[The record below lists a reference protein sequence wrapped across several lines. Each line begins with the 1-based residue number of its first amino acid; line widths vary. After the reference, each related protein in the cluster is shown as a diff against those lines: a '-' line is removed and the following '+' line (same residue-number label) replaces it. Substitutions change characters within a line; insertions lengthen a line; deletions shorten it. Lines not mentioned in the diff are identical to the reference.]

1 MRFPVRP
8 LVAAGLL
15 LTAAC
20 AVLPAPRLAAPPEL
34 ETVRDLLLH
43 DEATAQ
49 TVRGLAR
56 VGFDGPRGSGSATQ
70 AVVVALPD
78 RARVE
83 VLTPLGTTA
92 LVATL
97 RAEELRVHS
106 PIRHEYSVGR
116 ATRETLAR
124 LVMVPVPPACLLR
137 LLAGLPPLPVRAQ
150 DPRLTLVAEGPVV
163 RVETVDGEYWQRLWT
178 GTEDPGVARGE
189 VGRASELLLTFSFAD
204 RRLDAG
210 TGVPLRATGGG
221 SGHGE
226 PAPGAVRTGGIERA
240 GGGRPLRPAPARGPA
255 DPDHRTRRR
264 RAGPPGG
271 CRPVNEV
278 VIPSPAKI
286 NLFLEIV
293 SRRPDGYHEI
303 ESIMQLV
310 DLCDEVRLRRQ
321 RRGIRVQVSGAELP
335 EGRGN
340 LAYRAA
346 ALLLRGG
353 RGLGRGRD
361 PLDQAYSGGGRAR
374 RRIEQCRRGPP
385 GA

>member
-20 AVLPAPRLAAPPEL
+20 AVLPAPRLGAPPEL

-124 LVMVPVPPACLLR
+124 LVMVPVPPAILLR
-137 LLAGLPPLPVRAQ
+137 LLAGLPPLAVRAQ

-204 RRLDAG
+204 RRLVQGRAFPFEQQVGD
-210 TGVPLRATGGG
+210 PATGSRLRVQFEQVALNG
-221 SGHGE
+221 
-226 PAPGAVRTGGIERA
+226 PAEAALFDLP
-240 GGGRPLRPAPARGPA
+240 PPA
-255 DPDHRTRRR
+255 DPQTRIIEFGGAEPGR
-264 RAGPPGG
+264 PGG
-271 CRPVNEV
+271 VAP
-278 VIPSPAKI
+278 
-286 NLFLEIV
+286 
-293 SRRPDGYHEI
+293 
-303 ESIMQLV
+303 
-310 DLCDEVRLRRQ
+310 
-321 RRGIRVQVSGAELP
+321 
-335 EGRGN
+335 
-340 LAYRAA
+340 
-346 ALLLRGG
+346 
-353 RGLGRGRD
+353 
-361 PLDQAYSGGGRAR
+361 
-374 RRIEQCRRGPP
+374 
-385 GA
+385 